1 MFFQENT
8 RPVCKLKH
16 SKIMIFFYFRSPG
29 SSRDETDFQEGF
41 RLETVDIYNP
51 KILRVSSIAAVE
63 VGGYI

>member
-1 MFFQENT
+1 
-8 RPVCKLKH
+8 
-16 SKIMIFFYFRSPG
+16 MIFLFRSPG

-41 RLETVDIYNP
+41 RLEAVDIYNP